1 MRKEK
6 AAELVGE
13 TKQINRRRRRRG
25 LVPCVSSL
33 RFLFTVHPEMG
44 KAVGED
50 VAELC
55 DPYFHVGSKMSF
67 LDYCKVVIGAK
78 AS

>member
-25 LVPCVSSL
+25 LVPCVSSI

-50 VAELC
+50 DVAELFMTLFPRGLE
-55 DPYFHVGSKMSF
+55 DVFFG
-67 LDYCKVVIGAK
+67 LL
-78 AS
+78 